1 MLSFQSGS
9 NTVPLRITGWVAF
22 SFKTTHAWVLCVT
35 AATAFAGQSPFDTGP
50 PPPWWLTPLQQYPAN
65 ASESW
70 VWQALHWPPFSW
82 HSPQQI
88 ELGSSTHFCSKR
100 LFFFPKTDYKDKSSI
115 RKMADFYWLLIWNID
130 FTFLLFDHTW
140 MNRSCHCGDGIC
152 WTITIGYCSIASEVI
167 GATTAISSNCI
178 GISIRTGWALTTL
191 IIASAPTHGCGIFYP
206 FKGDWVQED

>member
-1 MLSFQSGS
+1 MYRKTFENRTRFRIVHRYRFRQLNEMLSFQSGS

-100 LFFFPKTDYKDKSSI
+100 LFFSQK
-115 RKMADFYWLLIWNID
+115 
-130 FTFLLFDHTW
+130 
-140 MNRSCHCGDGIC
+140 
-152 WTITIGYCSIASEVI
+152 
-167 GATTAISSNCI
+167 
-178 GISIRTGWALTTL
+178 LTTKINL
-191 IIASAPTHGCGIFYP
+191 QFGKWPIFIDY
-206 FKGDWVQED
+206 